1 MLKLAGGLLFVV
13 GRDLTHVKTL
23 EDLQATLHLGHGPLQ
38 GARGLLGLGHH
49 GHIEMRQ
56 AVIARELDALG
67 VDHDQ
72 ANILGKR
79 AHEQSRDDG
88 VDHDR
93 LTGTRGTGDQQVGHL
108 GEVGDDRRTLGIA
121 TDGQL
126 ERTALHIGQHVA
138 QVDVLA
144 LAIGD
149 LDTHER
155 RAGDRGKDTNRL
167 SCERKRDI
175 VLEARNLAHAL
186 ALARLQLKGR
196 HRGAGDPADHAGA
209 AAKLKQGRLQRL
221 GSLLQLLVRR
231 RSGSRLRVG
240 MQNLKWRKFEAVLF
254 FALVICGAAVRS
266 PIAGRSRFD
275 STQGRRIGNLG
286 MLQEVGDL
294 RCCRDRIHGKRRL
307 GLVDLIGVVFHRKLT
322 GYLVALCM
330 ATRQQS
336 CLCGLNRSLVVFV
349 ITLGELNL
357 AIGPRRVGLTRIELR
372 RGFALLGMTAR
383 QQRRLSALGLHGI
396 RYVDKRIF
404 VHVLIVQNRIDFATH
419 NRSHGRIGALL
430 TKNAQMRTG
439 DTRHRQGLIVTPRT
453 RVDVG
458 TTALGKICR
467 TVAGRAQN
475 AAHRKANDDQAHDD
489 KAQQDYHRDRL
500 TQGILQRTRN
510 KRTDVATRG
519 GQILRREHKVTRVAR
534 TRHHQRKNGDGGDK
548 DHGSARDRA
557 NVERRVL
564 A

>member
-1 MLKLAGGLLFVV
+1 
-13 GRDLTHVKTL
+13 
-23 EDLQATLHLGHGPLQ
+23 
-38 GARGLLGLGHH
+38 
-49 GHIEMRQ
+49 
-56 AVIARELDALG
+56 
-67 VDHDQ
+67 
-72 ANILGKR
+72 
-79 AHEQSRDDG
+79 
-88 VDHDR
+88 
-93 LTGTRGTGDQQVGHL
+93 
-108 GEVGDDRRTLGIA
+108 
-121 TDGQL
+121 
-126 ERTALHIGQHVA
+126 
-138 QVDVLA
+138 
-144 LAIGD
+144 
-149 LDTHER
+149 
-155 RAGDRGKDTNRL
+155 
-167 SCERKRDI
+167 
-175 VLEARNLAHAL
+175 
-186 ALARLQLKGR
+186 
-196 HRGAGDPADHAGA
+196 
-209 AAKLKQGRLQRL
+209 
-221 GSLLQLLVRR
+221 
-231 RSGSRLRVG
+231 

-266 PIAGRSRFD
+266 PIASRSRFD

-336 CLCGLNRSLVVFV
+336 CLCGLNQTLVVLV
-349 ITLGELNL
+349 IALGELNL
-357 AIGPRRVGLTRIELR
+357 ALGPRRIGLTCIQL
-372 RGFALLGMTAR
+372 GCGLALLGMTAR
-383 QQRRLSALGLHGI
+383 QQRRLSALSLHGI
-396 RYVDKRIF
+396 GHVDKRIL
-404 VHVLIVQNRIDFATH
+404 VVIVQNRVHIIAHD
-419 NRSHGRIGALL
+419 RGHGRIGALL
-430 TKNAQMRTG
+430 TKNAQVRTG

-519 GQILRREHKVTRVAR
+519 GQILRREHKVARVAR
-534 TRHHQRKNGDGGDK
+534 TRHHQRKNGDDGNK
-548 DHGSARDRA
+548 DHGAARNRA
-557 NVERRVL
+557 RVERRVL